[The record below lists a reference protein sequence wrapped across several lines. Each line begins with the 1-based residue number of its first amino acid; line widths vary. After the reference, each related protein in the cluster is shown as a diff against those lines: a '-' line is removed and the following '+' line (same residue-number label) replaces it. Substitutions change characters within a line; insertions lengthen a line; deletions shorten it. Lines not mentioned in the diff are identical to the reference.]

1 MKSSS
6 PIAMSEIYQGVK
18 FQTVFLGNQAPKDS
32 RLIQMKR
39 WAGVFAER
47 NLAPP
52 YETGSAGNLSFRL
65 EKGCNTFIITGTA
78 IELKNS
84 LSDNSFVTVLDCDL
98 EKGIVYANGTR
109 EPSSESRLHYAIY
122 RQRPYVQ
129 AVFHGHCEEILLAAK
144 NLMIPET
151 LKYESYGTMELINSV
166 TEILGKESF
175 IIMKEHGFLSI
186 AGTIAEAGYL
196 TLRVHN
202 ETKRIC

>member
-1 MKSSS
+1 
-6 PIAMSEIYQGVK
+6 MSEFYEGVK
-18 FQTVFLGNQAPKDS
+18 FQTVFLGNQVPKDN

-39 WAGVFAER
+39 WAGIFAER
-47 NLAPP
+47 NLAPS
-52 YETGSAGNLSFRL
+52 YETGSAGNLSFRI
-65 EKGCNTFIITGTA
+65 EKGSNKFIITGSA

-84 LSDNSFVTVLDCDL
+84 ISDDSFVAVMDCDL

-122 RQRPYVQ
+122 KHRPYVN
-129 AVFHGHCEEILLAAK
+129 AVFHGHCEEILIAADK
-144 NLMIPET
+144 LMIPET

-175 IIMKEHGFLSI
+175 IIMREHGFLSI
-186 AGTIAEAGYL
+186 AGTIAEAGYI

-202 ETKRIC
+202 ETKRVI